1 MKPDCLAI
9 YLLNKLKLTMMFTK
23 KIVFVFL
30 ISFFIFPTTIFAQK
44 ETSPAVEARVV
55 TIIEEK
61 QVEIMGTNQLYQ
73 KLELELSTPD
83 KKTIIIENGH
93 QPLANV
99 VKYSPNDRVLVNLS
113 QGIDGQEEYIIVDFV
128 RRDSLFLLSIIFIIL
143 LLFVAKWKGF
153 WSLMGMIFTFFVV
166 FAFVLPRL
174 LTGDNPVFIA
184 IFASLIIIPISFYLA
199 HGINKKTTVA
209 IVASV
214 ISLIFTAILASIF
227 SYIGHLTGFSSEEA
241 SMLSINLGSLNMK
254 GILLAGIVIGTLGVL
269 DDITISQAAIVD
281 ELATSAKL
289 TKPKDLYTRSMVIG
303 KDHITSMVNTLV
315 LAYAGASLPLL
326 LIFTQNPH
334 PFSEIINYEFLA
346 EEIIRTLVGSIG
358 LILAVPITSLI
369 AANWSKK

>member
-1 MKPDCLAI
+1 MNI
-9 YLLNKLKLTMMFTK
+9 FK
-23 KIVFVFL
+23 KNIFVFL
-30 ISFFIFPTTIFAQK
+30 ISFFVFPLSVFAFD
-44 ETSPAVEARVV
+44 TNSSIEARV
-55 TIIEEK
+55 TKIIEEK
-61 QVEIMGTNQLYQ
+61 QIEIMENSQLYQ

-83 KKTIIIENGH
+83 KKIIIIENGH

-99 VKYSPNDRVLVNLS
+99 IKYSVNDRVLVNIS
-113 QGIDGQEEYIIVDFV
+113 QGIDDQEEYVIVDFI
-128 RRDSLFLLSIIFIIL
+128 RRDSLVLLSIIFVIL
-143 LLFVAKWKGF
+143 LLVVAKWKGVF
-153 WSLMGMIFTFFVV
+153 ALLGMFFTFFVI
-166 FAFVLPRL
+166 FALVLPRL
-174 LTGDNPVFIA
+174 LAGDNPIFIA
-184 IFASLIIIPISFYLA
+184 IIASLIIIPISFYLA
-199 HGINKKTTVA
+199 HGVNKKTTIA

-214 ISLIFTAILASIF
+214 ISLIITAILASVF

-269 DDITISQAAIVD
+269 DDITISQSAIVD